1 MPSMW
6 SVLKKC
12 LLNEAMS
19 TGAHEKY
26 SVIQGSSLFFFVKDQ
41 IIDISGFGTILSV
54 VIAQFCQVAQ
64 KQPQTNEQGV
74 F

>member
-1 MPSMW
+1 MRNT
-6 SVLKKC
+6 
-12 LLNEAMS
+12 LLS
-19 TGAHEKY
+19 KGLHF
-26 SVIQGSSLFFFVKDQ
+26 FFFVKDQ

-54 VIAQFCQVAQ
+54 VIAQLCQVAQ

>member
-1 MPSMW
+1 M
-6 SVLKKC
+6 LNKY

-19 TGAHEKY
+19 TGGHEKY
-26 SVIQGSSLFFFVKDQ
+26 SIIQGSSHFCFVFFFVKDR
-41 IIDISGFGTILSV
+41 IIDILGFGTILSV
-54 VIAQFCQVAQ
+54 VIAQLCQVAQ

>member
-1 MPSMW
+1 MRNT
-6 SVLKKC
+6 
-12 LLNEAMS
+12 LLS
-19 TGAHEKY
+19 KGLHF
-26 SVIQGSSLFFFVKDQ
+26 FFFVKDQ